1 MSNKRNHSIKDDF
14 TMLALLTIPI
24 AVAVNFVG
32 SQIHHALSLP
42 LYLDT
47 IGTFFVAMLCGPWVG
62 ALAGLITNLV
72 LGITNPSAIP
82 FALTSIAVG
91 LTAGYL
97 ARANMFS
104 NWWKIAISIITTSLV
119 STIVSA
125 PIAVL
130 VFGGVTSSADSLF
143 AATMMASGINIWHA
157 VISTNLLFTCI
168 DRIIAIVVTWLIIRV
183 IPERSLVKYSL
194 GTNYIKQNPE
204 YAV

>member
-1 MSNKRNHSIKDDF
+1 MNDRQKHSIKDDF

-62 ALAGLITNLV
+62 ALAGLIGSLV
-72 LGITNPSAIP
+72 NGITNPSGIP

-91 LTAGYL
+91 LTAGAL
-97 ARANMFS
+97 ARTKMF
-104 NWWKIAISIITTSLV
+104 NTWWKVAISIIVTALV

-130 VFGGVTSSADSLF
+130 VYGGVTSSADSLF
-143 AATMMASGINIWHA
+143 AATLMASGVNIWKA
-157 VISTNLLFTCI
+157 VIGTNLLFTCI
-168 DRIIAIVVTWLIIRV
+168 DRFIAIVVTLLIIKVLPARTL
-183 IPERSLVKYSL
+183 IKYSL
-194 GTNYIKQNPE
+194 GNNYIKSSSDK
-204 YAV
+204 AD

>member
-1 MSNKRNHSIKDDF
+1 MSAQQKHSIKDDF
-14 TMLALLTIPI
+14 SMLALLTIPI

-42 LYLDT
+42 LFLDT

-62 ALAGLITNLV
+62 ALTGLIGNLV

-82 FALTSIAVG
+82 FALTSISVG
-91 LTAGYL
+91 LVAGFL
-97 ARANMFS
+97 ARARMFDT
-104 NWWKIAISIITTSLV
+104 WWKIVISILATSLV

-143 AATMMASGINIWHA
+143 AATLMASGVNIWKA
-157 VISTNLLFTCI
+157 VIGTSLLFTCI

-183 IPERSLVKYSL
+183 IPARTLIKYSL
-194 GTNYIKQNPE
+194 GAFYIKNNPKKT
-204 YAV
+204 A

>member
-1 MSNKRNHSIKDDF
+1 MSMKKKYSIKDDF

-62 ALAGLITNLV
+62 ALTGLITNLV

-91 LTAGYL
+91 LTAGFL
-97 ARANMFS
+97 ARGKMFS
-104 NWWKIAISIITTSLV
+104 NWWKIAISILVTSMV

-143 AATMMASGINIWHA
+143 AATLMASGVNIWKA
-157 VISTNLLFTCI
+157 VIGTNFLFTCI
-168 DRIIAIVVTWLIIRV
+168 DRVIAIVITWLIIKV
-183 IPERSLVKYSL
+183 IPARSLVKYSL
-194 GTNYIKQNPE
+194 GTNYIKQAPKAE
-204 YAV
+204 